1 MVFQKIHI
9 QITSHILSRN
19 FLRLRCHNAIQL
31 GILRESVHKGQD
43 HVAIEQQSLA
53 LAGVGDVGELV
64 GADVNVIKLRKRTLN
79 VILSALSS
87 GTISLFVIVR
97 LNNFYFVYQTIK
109 LTSEIK
115 RDILLSKG
123 LGAMKISVGMS

>member
-1 MVFQKIHI
+1 MAVV
-9 QITSHILSRN
+9 
-19 FLRLRCHNAIQL
+19 
-31 GILRESVHKGQD
+31 E
-43 HVAIEQQSLA
+43 VAQFRPL
-53 LAGVGDVGELV
+53 GVGAEPTTAPVSEGVDRRKQPCVL
-64 GADVNVIKLRKRTLN
+64 ANVIKLRKRTLN

-123 LGAMKISVGMS
+123 VGAMKISVGMS